1 MAGVAARVVQWGLSV
16 QEIRSGFGSGLHRSP
31 WWIKDLN
38 ELLVR
43 EAGDAITGLEGTD
56 WSNKTGVNGDGG
68 SIIINGFIASQ

>member
-1 MAGVAARVVQWGLSV
+1 L
-16 QEIRSGFGSGLHRSP
+16 
-31 WWIKDLN
+31 WIKDLN

>member
-1 MAGVAARVVQWGLSV
+1 MGPSVQW
-16 QEIRSGFGSGLHRSP
+16 IRSALGSGLHRSP
-31 WWIKDLN
+31 LWIKDLN

-43 EAGDAITGLEGTD
+43 ETGDAIIGLEGTD